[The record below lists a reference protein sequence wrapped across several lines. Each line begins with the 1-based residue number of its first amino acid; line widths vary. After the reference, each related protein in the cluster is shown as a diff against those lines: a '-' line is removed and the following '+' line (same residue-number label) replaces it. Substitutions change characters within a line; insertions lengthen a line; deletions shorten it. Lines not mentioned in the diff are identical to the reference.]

1 MYEIKYYN
9 GKTHLETFYKPNI
22 AIAKWYVKQLKEQG
36 YVGTFKI
43 SKP

>member
-9 GKTHLETFYKPNI
+9 GKTHLETFYMPNKPL
-22 AIAKWYVKQLKEQG
+22 AHWKVKQLKEQG

-43 SKP
+43 SKQ